1 MCSVHN
7 CNYHTSSSSS
17 TAVTTL
23 TSGITTTHD
32 WFSRFLHTSQQN
44 TYTLQWA
51 ALSPSKLP
59 LPCRIW
65 ALSNGTRFVGPTQAT
80 AQTTSRSVQLF
91 LQGSQPWRTDR
102 PTDRPRHS
110 VCIISDIAIFV
121 LKRDVKLQPTN
132 KPTNSVCNN
141 RPHLHCTVSLW
152 CELII
157 TVHISSI

>member
-7 CNYHTSSSSS
+7 YNHHTSSSSS

-23 TSGITTTHD
+23 TSGITATHD

-65 ALSNGTRFVGPTQAT
+65 ALSNARLLDPPKPQLKQHLDQFNRFCRAHNRDG
-80 AQTTSRSVQLF
+80 L
-91 LQGSQPWRTDR
+91 TDR
-102 PTDRPRHS
+102 PTDHATRS
-110 VCIISDIAIFV
+110 VS
-121 LKRDVKLQPTN
+121 
-132 KPTNSVCNN
+132 
-141 RPHLHCTVSLW
+141 SL
-152 CELII
+152 I
-157 TVHISSI
+157 